1 MTVWD
6 AGWVRPEPLGSV
18 VLGFGVRI
26 TPVNGTSMEKR
37 NLG

>member
-6 AGWVRPEPLGSV
+6 AGWVRPELLGSV
-18 VLGFGVRI
+18 VLGLGVRI
-26 TPVNGTSMEKR
+26 THVNGTSMEKR